1 MTRHKKFN
9 ANELVQMR
17 SAIWTET
24 RDSSCNHKLGE
35 ASFSI
40 GEESNQSCIAG
51 RIIGSKK
58 ITGLFLIKRKLTS
71 VTSANQIERSIFKM
85 LIDQRI
91 YWCFLLIDL
100 KTAVSKEGPKF
111 VENKVWDF
119 IIKHLQPMFCIVFT
133 FISLHIL

>member
-1 MTRHKKFN
+1 MNRDTGYKLQEQ
-9 ANELVQMR
+9 AQMK
-17 SAIWTET
+17 SAKWIGTQ
-24 RDSSCNHKLGE
+24 DKSCNYKLGE
-35 ASFSI
+35 VSSLS